1 MKLVLIIF
9 LVAAMVTLFFS
20 GYFVGMLKERYGK
33 NWIMVVPICVGMVMF
48 NIIWALTELAKS
60 PRWQ

>member
-1 MKLVLIIF
+1 MKLTLIFI
-9 LVAAMVTLFFS
+9 LILAMVTLFFS
-20 GYFVGMLKERYGK
+20 GYYIGVLKERYGK
-33 NWIMVVPICVGMVMF
+33 SWLMVVPIFMALFMF